1 MFKNPNCP
9 CCGYAGPPRSNL
21 GCLLVSFGLVI
32 GCGLVWFALKIM
44 DGLTYGGIW
53 K

>member
-1 MFKNPNCP
+1 MIASMIF
-9 CCGYAGPPRSNL
+9 AW
-21 GCLLVSFGLVI
+21 
-32 GCGLVWFALKIM
+32 GLVWFALKIM

>member
-1 MFKNPNCP
+1 MADTHCKY
-9 CCGYAGPPRSNL
+9 CGTKLSAPRSNL
-21 GCLLVSFGLVI
+21 GCLFITIGLLVGM
-32 GCGLVWFALKIM
+32 GLVWFALKVM